1 MNYGEFLD
9 ELSRLTGRV
18 AIAHFGNPD
27 PDVIASAFA
36 LGRLFEAEGVE
47 FDFTFESEIAR
58 PENQLLV
65 NYLGMSIKNLEKA
78 EFADYSH
85 VSLVGCNPGEF
96 ADRLDDKLRKEL
108 AKKLISDQDNRD
120 ETGSESE
127 ILQRKKV
134 YLDLRPEYGACSTI
148 LAEFI
153 ENSAVGFDKK
163 TATGLYYGLHTVTE
177 GLLRWFIAEDFQQ
190 VINYIGKVDREAL
203 KETLSSNMTSETLK
217 VINRVTG
224 EEHYEVRGTYKF
236 ADAGTLPNK
245 SRSDLSTVAD
255 LLLKEEGMEGIVVS
269 GIDLDE
275 GLIIGSIRYTG
286 SRYSAEKIATEI
298 ADGMGTGGGH
308 VEMGVF
314 QVRPGVLRD
323 TLCKQS
329 TQDALTDSIKERF
342 FNIVGKSS

>member
-9 ELSRLTGRV
+9 KLSRLTGRV

-36 LGRLFEAEGVE
+36 LGRLFEAKNVE
-47 FDFTFESEIAR
+47 FDFTFESEITR
-58 PENQLLV
+58 PENQLLI
-65 NYLGMSIKNLEKA
+65 NYLGVSIKNLDETGF
-78 EFADYSH
+78 EGYSH

-96 ADRLDDKLRKEL
+96 ADRLDDKLREEL
-108 AKKLISDQDNRD
+108 VKKLISGQDNKD

-127 ILQRKKV
+127 IFQRKEV
-134 YLDLRPEYGACSTI
+134 YLDLRPEYGACSTV

-153 ENSAVGFDKK
+153 ENSEVEFDEK

-177 GLLRWFIAEDFQQ
+177 GLLRWFKPEDFRQ
-190 VINYIGKVDREAL
+190 VTNYVEKVDREAL
-203 KETLSSNMTSETLK
+203 RETLSSNMTSETLK

-224 EEHYEVRGTYKF
+224 EDHYEVRGTYKF
-236 ADAGTLPNK
+236 ADAGTLSNK

-255 LLLKEEGMEGIVVS
+255 LLLKEEGVEGIVVS

-275 GLIIGSIRYTG
+275 ELIIGSVRYTG
-286 SRYSAEKIATEI
+286 SRYSAERIAKTI

-323 TLCKQS
+323 TLHKQS

-342 FNIVGKSS
+342 FNIVGKNS